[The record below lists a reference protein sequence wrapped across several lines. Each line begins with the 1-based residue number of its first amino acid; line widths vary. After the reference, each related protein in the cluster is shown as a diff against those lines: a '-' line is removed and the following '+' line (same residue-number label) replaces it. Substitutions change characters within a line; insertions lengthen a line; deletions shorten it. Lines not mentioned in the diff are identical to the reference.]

1 MRLFGRN
8 KVTGGNG
15 CIKWTVC
22 INGIVHSL
30 SSGAAVTFPAVNEL
44 RTVFFTG
51 DTVTPGSA
59 FRFLGLSPAGLR
71 RAASERGRCAP
82 KCLGTTATDPLAPT
96 SLFSSSFSPEDPR
109 LSLPHQEEAE
119 AAAVSHPVPI
129 PFYSIHLQLR
139 HS

>member
-8 KVTGGNG
+8 KVTGGNV
-15 CIKWTVC
+15 CIKWAMC
-22 INGIVHSL
+22 ISRLVHSQ

-71 RAASERGRCAP
+71 S
-82 KCLGTTATDPLAPT
+82 
-96 SLFSSSFSPEDPR
+96 
-109 LSLPHQEEAE
+109 
-119 AAAVSHPVPI
+119 
-129 PFYSIHLQLR
+129 
-139 HS
+139 